1 MQLLWKHKRFP
12 IPIYDGY
19 WRNFWVQ
26 LECLGAWTCHP
37 AIKTKSSKSAFE
49 KNTET
54 WVVTHVT
61 TGKALV
67 KSRTEVQARR
77 IVEFLAARWPKPV
90 KLVEDKETLEAMR
103 LALEQAR
110 EAGEL
115 LFWGGREEVSVLKK
129 FEDRELEK
137 QLIEALCAP
146 PPQRPSKKA
155 RRCASIS

>member
-146 PPQRPSKKA
+146 SPQRPSKKA